1 MKLSIITINYNNAR
15 GLERTI
21 KSVICQTFTN
31 YEYIIVDGGSTDGS
45 LEVIN
50 KYADHISKWVSEP
63 DEGIYNAMNKGTRMA
78 SGEYFNYMNSGDCF
92 CDAHVLEDIFLSNNN
107 SDIITGMHEPNGI
120 RNVGKNGITM
130 LSLYKWAIDHQAS
143 FIRRELCIKH
153 PYDEK
158 YKIVSDWKFFIEV
171 LIFDNCSF
179 KYIERNIVKVESG
192 GISETQHQLDSQERN
207 AVLHELLPPRILCD
221 YIRLAKADSPLLEL
235 TPELNKTVGK
245 QRLVYRFAEFL
256 LRL

>member
-92 CDAHVLEDIFLSNNN
+92 CDAHVLEDNG
-107 SDIITGMHEPNGI
+107 DIG
-120 RNVGKNGITM
+120 
-130 LSLYKWAIDHQAS
+130 LYNPCFFCGNFFQS
-143 FIRRELCIKH
+143 F
-153 PYDEK
+153 
-158 YKIVSDWKFFIEV
+158 S
-171 LIFDNCSF
+171 
-179 KYIERNIVKVESG
+179 
-192 GISETQHQLDSQERN
+192 
-207 AVLHELLPPRILCD
+207 
-221 YIRLAKADSPLLEL
+221 
-235 TPELNKTVGK
+235 
-245 QRLVYRFAEFL
+245 
-256 LRL
+256 